1 MTRSS
6 KDYRFLTDLWR
17 ICHNSP
23 QTPVER
29 ESQVNSLGTESYSR
43 TIVIGGGATRVAYG
57 VTSEHGDK
65 KMMNRWLK
73 GVAVVALMAVGTVAA
88 QAADLPTRKEA
99 PAPVFVPPP
108 FTWTGFYVGV
118 NAGGLWPSG
127 GRDATLFDPN
137 AAIDGG
143 FLNAAFPGGLG
154 SQSVGFIGGGQA
166 GYNWQTGAFVLGVET
181 DFDGTTNSKSFNN
194 VGNPFL
200 GAGVPAILAGDFLSV
215 NGKAALSWLG
225 TTRARVGFVAT
236 PDNRL
241 MIYAT
246 GGVAYGGGT
255 SNFSVFD
262 STTGSF
268 FTGSPSSTRVGWV
281 IGGGV
286 EYAITNNWT
295 IKGEY
300 LYADLG
306 SSDFTTVGNAAA
318 AVNFPGVFVASKISY
333 NASIFRAGVNY
344 KF

>member
-29 ESQVNSLGTESYSR
+29 ETQVDSLGTESYSR